1 MEETL
6 HEEGMGK
13 QKQNT
18 LAIKIALVLC
28 LVDLYEQMSLWT

>member
-13 QKQNT
+13 QKENT
-18 LAIKIALVLC
+18 VSIRIAFVLC
-28 LVDLYEQMSLWT
+28 LVDLYE